1 MSTYIIGVG
10 FNNPKLNYY
19 SIDTEVSIGQGVVV
33 ETPLG
38 FELGRVQVIRK
49 SEREDDKDL
58 FVPILRIATFQD
70 EDVHKKNIER
80 GKKITATVQELSDE
94 LDLKMSIIQSTLSL
108 DNAKVLI
115 TYLAEDR
122 VDFRELL
129 KVLSGQLRCRI
140 ELRQIG
146 PRDKARMIGGLGVC
160 GLQLCCSTFLDSFEG
175 ISISMAKN
183 QMLSLN
189 IPKLSGQCGKLMCC
203 LKYEDEAY
211 SELKTKYPSV
221 GNKIIIDKK
230 QYTVNGVN
238 VLSGNITLYDGETI
252 STVNAKETKYTL
264 VNNQENRPNNNNK
277 VHDNKK

>member
-33 ETPLG
+33 ETSLG

-49 SEREDDKDL
+49 SEREDDKEL
-58 FVPILRIATFQD
+58 FVPILRISTFQD
-70 EDVHKKNIER
+70 EEVHKKNIER
-80 GKKITATVQELSDE
+80 GKKITATVQELSDQLE
-94 LDLKMSIIQSTLSL
+94 LKMSIIQSTLSL
-108 DNAKVLI
+108 DNSKVLI

-129 KVLSGQLRCRI
+129 KLLSGQLRCRI

-203 LKYEDEAY
+203 LKYEDENY

-221 GNKIIIDKK
+221 GNKIIYDKK
-230 QYTVNGVN
+230 QYSVNGVN
-238 VLSGNITLYDGETI
+238 VLSGNITIYDGETI
-252 STVNAKETKYTL
+252 TTINANEVKFTI
-264 VNNQENRPNNNNK
+264 VNNKEPHPNSNK
-277 VHDNKK
+277 GHDNKK